1 MGRIRTNGEIDL
13 NQGFH
18 DSIGMG
24 TTLTNSER
32 ETADN
37 FDRRLR
43 EHRSDLERWRRTLE
57 TDIEVRPRTA
67 GGLKEKMLLRR
78 SRSKE

>member
-1 MGRIRTNGEIDL
+1 METTRINSPINL
-13 NQGFH
+13 NQGFRE
-18 DSIGMG
+18 SIGG
-24 TTLTNSER
+24 RIRTNSER

-57 TDIEVRPRTA
+57 TDFEVRPRTA

-78 SRSKE
+78 SKSKE